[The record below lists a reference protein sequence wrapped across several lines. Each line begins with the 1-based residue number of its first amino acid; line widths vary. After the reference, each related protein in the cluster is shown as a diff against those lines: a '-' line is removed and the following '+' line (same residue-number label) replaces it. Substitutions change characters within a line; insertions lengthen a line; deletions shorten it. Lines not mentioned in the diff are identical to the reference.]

1 MSTTANDVTIT
12 GALSN
17 VRPHDGGV
25 AATLTHPEA
34 QVWVI
39 FPAGVTADDLN
50 RIDRGRVTV
59 HGTYSGPAIRVNT
72 YEAGR

>member
-1 MSTTANDVTIT
+1 MSTTANDVTLT

-17 VRPHDGGV
+17 VRPYDGCV

-39 FPAGVTADDLN
+39 FPEGVTADDLN

-59 HGTYSGPAIRVNT
+59 HGVYSGDAIRVNT
-72 YEAGR
+72 YEAA